1 MAVKAGAVVALVAL
15 GMFAVLLYSIRGQVA
30 EYHQNH
36 AARAAFRCIH
46 LIERNRLPS
55 RLPGDS
61 ALALQVVDERGA
73 VVAATPNM
81 SGRPRMATFRPSE
94 QTMFAARNVKDI
106 PGPEGRMRVLVF
118 RVYQP
123 SGDWLVY
130 SADRAVPWF
139 VSDEVSTFLL
149 STAVLIGMLVGVR
162 TWRTVDATLAPVDAI
177 RAELEE
183 ITATESGR
191 RVPVPECRDEIRLL
205 AETANATLDRLDAA
219 LERQRRFTSEAS
231 HDLRNPITAAR
242 THLEEALLFPEESDW
257 PQVGRSVL
265 ENLGRLQ
272 AIVTDLL
279 ELARLDAESPD
290 KAGEVIDLAELVGS
304 DLEGRQGGMKRIVP
318 RLEGGVRVRGNRLRL
333 SRLLSNLLD
342 NAERHADEEIT
353 VTVRAEGDTAVM
365 EVADDGQG
373 IPPEHRELVF
383 QRFARLEESRERDP
397 EGTGLGLPMAREIAT
412 VHNGTLTIEDSP
424 RGARFVLRVPRVT

>member
-1 MAVKAGAVVALVAL
+1 MAMKAGAVTALVAM
-15 GMFAVLLYSIRGQVA
+15 GMFAVLLFSIRHQVA
-30 EYHQNH
+30 EYHQIQTTG
-36 AARAAFRCIH
+36 AGFRYIH
-46 LIERNRLPS
+46 LIKRNRLPP
-55 RLPGDS
+55 RLPDGGN
-61 ALALQVVDERGA
+61 LAAQVLDERGA
-73 VVAATPNM
+73 VIAATPNM
-81 SGRPRMATFRPSE
+81 AGLPRMATFRPSE
-94 QTMFAARNVKDI
+94 ETMSIAREVEDL
-106 PGPEGRMRVLVF
+106 PGPKGRMRVRVF

-123 SGDWLVY
+123 GGDWLVY
-130 SADRAVPWF
+130 VANRSVPWF

-149 STAVLIGMLVGVR
+149 ATAVLIGLLAGAR
-162 TWRTVDATLAPVDAI
+162 TWRTVDRTLAPVDAI
-177 RAELEE
+177 RAELAE

-242 THLEEALLFPEESDW
+242 TRLEEALLFPEESDW

-265 ENLGRLQ
+265 ENLERLQ

-304 DLEGRQGGMKRIVP
+304 DLEDRQGGMKRIVP
-318 RLEGGVRVRGNRLRL
+318 RLEGDVRVRGDRLRL

-342 NAERHADEEIT
+342 NAERHAEEEIT

-365 EVADDGQG
+365 EVLDDGQG

-383 QRFARLEESRERDP
+383 QRFSRLKASRERDP
-397 EGTGLGLPMAREIAT
+397 EGTGLGLPMAREIAN

-424 RGARFVLRVPRVT
+424 RGARFVLRIPRVT